1 MLVRKHPSDE
11 TEGCFFDINMLVS
24 LAPIPATVVPHKI
37 RLLWHEI
44 LCALPED
51 SNFLKGVHV
60 LNTWLKA

>member
-1 MLVRKHPSDE
+1 M
-11 TEGCFFDINMLVS
+11 CFDINMLVS
-24 LAPIPATVVPHKI
+24 LAPIPTTAVPRKI